1 MRFMEIGAELGDP
14 LYLRRQ
20 AHKLSVHP
28 PLGAEYLDIIDVLEL
43 LKVEQKTIYG
53 VLWKSLSQG

>member
-20 AHKLSVHP
+20 AHKLRVHP
-28 PLGAEYLDIIDVLEL
+28 LFGAEYLNIIAVLEL
-43 LKVEQKTIYG
+43 LKVEQKTIYR
-53 VLWKSLSQG
+53 VL

>member
-1 MRFMEIGAELGDP
+1 MKIGAELGDSI
-14 LYLRRQ
+14 YLRRQ
-20 AHKLSVHP
+20 AHKLRVHP
-28 PLGAEYLDIIDVLEL
+28 LFEAEYLDIIAVLEL